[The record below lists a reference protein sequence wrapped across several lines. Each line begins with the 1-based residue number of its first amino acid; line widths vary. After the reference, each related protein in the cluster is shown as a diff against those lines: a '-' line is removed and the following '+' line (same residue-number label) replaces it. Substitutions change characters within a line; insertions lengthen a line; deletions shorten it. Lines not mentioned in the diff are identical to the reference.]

1 MAHCDRRTF
10 LWAGA
15 SLAASAGGLG
25 LYDRPLLP
33 AEERSAT
40 SGVAAAR
47 DPKAGIYVIWY
58 PRDERAATYLE
69 QPYVR
74 GGQIVLQWAEVE
86 PEPGRYAFERI
97 GADLADFARRGL
109 YTTLQVNGNRKPQWL
124 YTRVPYLKER
134 LSVQINDPV
143 TLMYW
148 HPAHRDAYLAMIRA
162 LGEYLEEVPHG
173 DRLLGIR
180 MNFNALGTEHH
191 HVPKEYASAE
201 RWTIPPGC
209 ERAGAV
215 DWTKE
220 IDEAYVTAV
229 VDTYVETFRNRAR
242 IFVRNTISD
251 SLESKYRR
259 LFETGTLSWF
269 HTSSEVEPRAGWA
282 EKKYLRFYRD
292 CRSGMTTAYAEPW
305 ASAWG
310 HHGGQTDS
318 RWCSPAQWFYWRIL
332 FDLHCGVSYLALYAT
347 DLRVAIDGT
356 YAAGGVRVEDAAL
369 QREFLAAVRFAE
381 KYVGYHAD
389 PEHSP
394 GAWVAFRENDVVRAE
409 NGIPE
414 KTRRLNIF
422 TGNYD
427 FLARTSADSAAGAR
441 AFNQGPDEERFG
453 AFAKVF
459 RAGEVVRV
467 AIDRRFVDSLT
478 DTATVNVVVL
488 DTPDL
493 NAQLR
498 CGGKTFA
505 FSGKGSGRWIRPR
518 WTLAAAD
525 LQKAGGIVELVPR
538 HGSATLHMIEV
549 ERG

>member
-1 MAHCDRRTF
+1 MARYDRRTF
-10 LWAGA
+10 LLAGGT
-15 SLAASAGGLG
+15 LAASAGGWGVYPLQSSRAEG
-25 LYDRPLLP
+25 LPSVTGSTVP
-33 AEERSAT
+33 
-40 SGVAAAR
+40 R
-47 DPKAGIYVIWY
+47 DLKAGIYVIWY
-58 PRDERAATYLE
+58 PHDERADTYLG

-86 PEPGRYAFERI
+86 PEPGRYVFDRI
-97 GADLADFARRGL
+97 GDDLADFARRGQ
-109 YTTLQVNGNRKPQWL
+109 YTTLQINGNRKPAWL
-124 YTRVPYLKER
+124 YERVPYLNER

-148 HPAHRDAYLAMIRA
+148 HPAHRDAYLAMIRE
-162 LGEYLEEVPHG
+162 LGKYLDGTAHG

-191 HVPKEYASAE
+191 HVPKEYARAD
-201 RWTIPPGC
+201 RWTFPAVC
-209 ERAGAV
+209 DRADAV

-220 IDEAYVTAV
+220 VDEDYLTAV
-229 VDTYVETFRNRAR
+229 VDTYVDTFRQRAR

-251 SLESKYRR
+251 SLEAKYRR
-259 LFETGTLSWF
+259 LFENGTLSWF

-292 CRSGMTTAYAEPW
+292 CRSGKTTAYAEPW

-356 YAAGGVRVEDAAL
+356 YAAGGVHVEDAAL
-369 QREFLAAVRFAE
+369 QREFQAAVRFAE

-389 PEHSP
+389 PAHSP

-409 NGIPE
+409 NGISE
-414 KTRRLNIF
+414 EARRLEMF

-427 FLARTSADSAAGAR
+427 FLARTVADAASGVR
-441 AFNQGPDEERFG
+441 AFNQGPDSERFG
-453 AFAKVF
+453 AFAKTF
-459 RAGEVVRV
+459 RAGETVRV
-467 AIDRRFVDSLT
+467 EIDRRFVQSLSDSAAL
-478 DTATVNVVVL
+478 NVVVL
-488 DTPDL
+488 DTPGL
-493 NAQLR
+493 NLALR
-498 CGGKTFA
+498 CGGKL
-505 FSGKGSGRWIRPR
+505 FSIRGKGTGRWMRSR
-518 WTLAAAD
+518 WTIAASD
-525 LQKAGGIVELVPR
+525 LQRAKGIVEAVPQ
-538 HGSATLHMIEV
+538 GNTATLHMIEV